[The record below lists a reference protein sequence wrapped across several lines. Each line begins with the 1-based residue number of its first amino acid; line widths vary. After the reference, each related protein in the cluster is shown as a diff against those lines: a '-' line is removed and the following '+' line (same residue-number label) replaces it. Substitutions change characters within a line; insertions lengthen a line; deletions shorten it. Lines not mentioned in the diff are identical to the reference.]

1 MRRKALQDH
10 FTKMHIKRRNIKI
23 SPTIFIPGLSSE
35 RVSSR
40 SQVYHE
46 EEISW
51 GKGGCTADALLPK
64 VFATP
69 NDDAEK
75 RKQEAGESEAS
86 RRKDVEKE
94 GAHIKS
100 VKTNNIS

>member
-1 MRRKALQDH
+1 MNFYVFSNDNQWTSESRRLY
-10 FTKMHIKRRNIKI
+10 FC
-23 SPTIFIPGLSSE
+23 
-35 RVSSR
+35 
-40 SQVYHE
+40 SQP
-46 EEISW
+46 
-51 GKGGCTADALLPK
+51 CTADALLPK

-94 GAHIKS
+94 GTHIKS

>member
-1 MRRKALQDH
+1 MLLYLMQSESLRLC
-10 FTKMHIKRRNIKI
+10 I
-23 SPTIFIPGLSSE
+23 STFL
-35 RVSSR
+35 
-40 SQVYHE
+40 
-46 EEISW
+46 W
-51 GKGGCTADALLPK
+51 TNCTADDLLPK

-94 GAHIKS
+94 GTHIKS

>member
-1 MRRKALQDH
+1 MNFYVFSNGNQWTSESRRLY
-10 FTKMHIKRRNIKI
+10 FC
-23 SPTIFIPGLSSE
+23 
-35 RVSSR
+35 
-40 SQVYHE
+40 SQP
-46 EEISW
+46 
-51 GKGGCTADALLPK
+51 CTADDLLPK

-94 GAHIKS
+94 GTHIKS

>member
-1 MRRKALQDH
+1 MD
-10 FTKMHIKRRNIKI
+10 
-23 SPTIFIPGLSSE
+23 
-35 RVSSR
+35 
-40 SQVYHE
+40 
-46 EEISW
+46 
-51 GKGGCTADALLPK
+51 CTADDLLPK

-94 GAHIKS
+94 GTHIKS